1 MANQVNEKIIPVD
14 IEEEMK
20 GSYIDYSMSVI
31 VARALPDVRDGLKP
45 VHRRVLFGMQE
56 LGLASNRPYKKSA
69 RIVGEVLGKYHP
81 HGDAAVYDTM
91 VRMVQDFSLRYPLVD
106 GQGNFGSVDGDS
118 PAAMR
123 YTEARLS
130 RIAEEMLRDL
140 EKNTVDFVPNFDD
153 TLKEPSVL
161 PGLFPNLLCNGA
173 SGIAV
178 GMATNIPPHNL
189 NEVIDGCL
197 AYIKNDSIANEQLM
211 KYIVAPDF
219 PTGGIIYGYDGV
231 KEAYTTGRGRI
242 LVRAK
247 ASIETG
253 KGDRQRIVISELPYM
268 VNKAGLI
275 EKIADLVNEK
285 KIEDIS
291 DVRDES
297 DRDGLRVVIDLKR
310 DANAEVV
317 LNNLYKHTQMQTT
330 FGIIMLALVEG
341 RPRVLT
347 LREMIQK
354 FIEHR
359 NEVVVRRAK
368 FELDEAEKRAHIL
381 EGYIIALD
389 NIDAVIKL
397 IKQSKDVESAKLG
410 LMKKFKLSEIQA
422 KAILD
427 MRLQKLTGL
436 ERKKVEEEYRETIKL
451 IEKLKAILKS
461 KQLQLKIIEEELAE
475 LKKKY
480 GDERRTEIVYK
491 AEEFSIEDMIAEEEV
506 VITISHQGYIKRSP
520 VSGYRRQSRGG
531 KGITGAATKEDDFV
545 EHMFVAS
552 THNYILFFT
561 NAGRGYWLK
570 VFEIPEGGRTAKGK
584 PISSLIAKSTEE
596 TINAVIAVKEFDDQ
610 HYVFMVTEQGLV
622 KKVLLSEFSN
632 PRKSGITATT
642 LRKGDTLNDAKL
654 TDGKQDII
662 IGTAEGMAIRFHEDE
677 VRPMGRAAAG
687 VRGIKLAK
695 GDKVVGMVNLR
706 RKGTTILV
714 ATEKGYGK
722 RSEEG
727 EYRVSHR
734 GGKGIITVKT
744 SEKTGKMVAIKE
756 VLDTDDVVVVTSGGM
771 VIRQHAADI
780 RVAGRNTQGVRLIR
794 LEGGDSVADIAIVI
808 PEEEEEKQLAE
819 KENGGKSTSNGMKDG
834 KEESPAITKARS
846 PSQPRSKPNAASK
859 RSSNR
864 A

>member
-1 MANQVNEKIIPVD
+1 MATVNEKIVPVD

-31 VARALPDVRDGLKP
+31 VARALPDVRDGMKP
-45 VHRRVLFGMQE
+45 VHRRVLFGMQD
-56 LGLASNRPYKKSA
+56 LGLASNRAYKKSA

-81 HGDAAVYDTM
+81 HGDSAVYDSM

-130 RIAEEMLRDL
+130 KIAEEMLRDL
-140 EKNTVDFVPNFDD
+140 EKNTVEFTPNFDD

-189 NEVIDGCL
+189 NEVIDGCV
-197 AYIKNDSIANEQLM
+197 AYIRDGDISNAQLM
-211 KYIVAPDF
+211 KHIIAPDF
-219 PTGGIIYGYDGV
+219 PTGGIIYGYEGV

-242 LVRAK
+242 LVRAR

-253 KGDRQRIVISELPYM
+253 KGDRQRIIVAELPYM
-268 VNKAGLI
+268 VNKAALI

-285 KIEDIS
+285 KLEDIA

-297 DRDGLRVVIDLKR
+297 DRDGMRVVIELRR

-317 LNNLYKHTQMQTT
+317 LNNLYRHTQMQTT

-354 FIEHR
+354 FVEHR

-368 FELDEAEKRAHIL
+368 YELDEAEKRAHIL

-436 ERKKVEEEYRETIKL
+436 ERKKVEDEYRETIKL

-461 KQLQLKIIEEELAE
+461 KQLQMKIIEEELLD
-475 LKKKY
+475 LKKKF
-480 GDERRTEIVYK
+480 GDERRTEIIYK
-491 AEEFSIEDMIAEEEV
+491 AEEFSIEDIIAEEDV
-506 VITISHQGYIKRSP
+506 VITISHQGLIKRFP

-531 KGITGAATKEDDFV
+531 RGVTGAATKEDDFV

-561 NAGRGYWLK
+561 NMGRCYWLK

-584 PISSLIAKSTEE
+584 PINSLLGKGAEE
-596 TINAVIAVKEFDDQ
+596 TVNAFISVKEFDDQ
-610 HYVFMVTEQGLV
+610 HYIFMVTESGLV

-642 LRKGDTLNDAKL
+642 LKKGDTLKDAKL

-662 IGTAEGMAIRFHEDE
+662 IGTREGIAIRFHENE
-677 VRPMGRAAAG
+677 VRPMGRSAAG
-687 VRGIKLAK
+687 VRGISLGKK
-695 GDKVVGMVNLR
+695 DKVVGVVNLR

-714 ATEKGYGK
+714 ATESGYGK
-722 RSEEG
+722 RSEEE

-734 GGKGIITVKT
+734 SGKGIITVKT
-744 SEKTGKMVAIKE
+744 SEKTGEMVAIKE
-756 VLDTDDVVVVTSGGM
+756 AVDTDDVVVVTTNGM
-771 VIRQHAADI
+771 VIRQHASDI

-794 LEGGDSVADIAIVI
+794 LQDGDAVADVAIVMA
-808 PEEEEEKQLAE
+808 EEEEDKQLAE
-819 KENGGKSTSNGMKDG
+819 KETEKKGNGMKNGASAPPPAEPPKKG
-834 KEESPAITKARS
+834 KEKPAAVKEEPKA
-846 PSQPRSKPNAASK
+846 PKKKK
-859 RSSNR
+859 RN
-864 A
+864 